1 MVFFLWA
8 YAGLIERWGTGT
20 FKMVRLCL
28 EKGLPE
34 PEFREEAGGFV
45 VLLRKDIY
53 TEDYLRKLGL
63 NERQIKAVLYV
74 REKGRISNKEYQ
86 GLFGVSKPTASRELD
101 SLVRKGILE
110 RVGVTGR
117 GTYYVLKGSKAS

>member
-34 PEFREEAGGFV
+34 PEFREEAEGFV

-53 TEDYLRKLGL
+53 TEDYFFLL
-63 NERQIKAVLYV
+63 
-74 REKGRISNKEYQ
+74 
-86 GLFGVSKPTASRELD
+86 
-101 SLVRKGILE
+101 
-110 RVGVTGR
+110 
-117 GTYYVLKGSKAS
+117 KASPFRAGMQ

>member
-1 MVFFLWA
+1 M
-8 YAGLIERWGTGT
+8 
-20 FKMVRLCL
+20 
-28 EKGLPE
+28 
-34 PEFREEAGGFV
+34 

-74 REKGRISNKEYQ
+74 KEKGRIGNKEYQ
-86 GLFGVSKPTASRELD
+86 GLSGVSKPTASRELD

-117 GTYYVLKGSKAS
+117 GTYYVLKGSKVS